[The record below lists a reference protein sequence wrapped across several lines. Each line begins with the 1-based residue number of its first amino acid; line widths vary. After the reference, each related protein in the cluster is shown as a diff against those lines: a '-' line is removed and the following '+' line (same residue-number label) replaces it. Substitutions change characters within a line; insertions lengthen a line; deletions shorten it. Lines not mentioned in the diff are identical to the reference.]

1 MQAPGARIELREP
14 ETHDTMNLIRRLS
27 NQRGTSTLEFL
38 VVLPTLL
45 LIFLSSLEL
54 SRAWLTSNIATNAA
68 REGARVGVVT
78 PPPDPNNPSFD
89 NGPAVTR
96 ITEILAAAN
105 LTAAVPPSVT
115 CSSTACLPDAQVQAT
130 VTINFETVVP
140 LFLPILGTPG
150 SPLVLQ
156 ETVRMRRE

>member
-1 MQAPGARIELREP
+1 MRL
-14 ETHDTMNLIRRLS
+14 THAGS
-27 NQRGTSTLEFL
+27 QRGTSTLEFL

-54 SRAWLTSNIATNAA
+54 SRAWLTANIATNAA
-68 REGARVGVVT
+68 REAARVGVVT
-78 PPPDPNNPSFD
+78 PPPDPTSPSFD
-89 NGPAVTR
+89 NGPALARMSEV
-96 ITEILAAAN
+96 LAAAN
-105 LTAAVPPSVT
+105 LTAASASVT
-115 CSSTACLPDAQVQAT
+115 CSSSACLPDAQVQAS

-140 LFLPILGTPG
+140 LFLPILGTPS

>member
-1 MQAPGARIELREP
+1 M
-14 ETHDTMNLIRRLS
+14 TRRLTD
-27 NQRGTSTLEFL
+27 QRGTSTLEFL

-54 SRAWLTSNIATNAA
+54 SRAWLTANVATNAA

-78 PPPDPNNPSFD
+78 PPPDPTSPSF
-89 NGPAVTR
+89 NNAPALAR
-96 ITEILAAAN
+96 IDEVLSAAN
-105 LTAAVPPSVT
+105 LTAASVSVT
-115 CSSTACLPDAQVQAT
+115 CSVAACPPDSQVQAS
-130 VTINFETVVP
+130 VTINFQTVVP
-140 LFLPILGTPG
+140 LFLPILGTPS

>member
-1 MQAPGARIELREP
+1 MR
-14 ETHDTMNLIRRLS
+14 LIRRLGE
-27 NQRGTSTLEFL
+27 QRGTSTLEFL

-68 REGARVGVVT
+68 REAARVGVVT

-89 NGPAVTR
+89 NGPA
-96 ITEILAAAN
+96 LARMSEVLTAAN
-105 LTAAVPPSVT
+105 LTAASSSVT
-115 CSSTACLPDAQVQAT
+115 CSSAACPPDAQVQAT

-140 LFLPILGTPG
+140 LFLPILGTPS

>member
-1 MQAPGARIELREP
+1 MRA
-14 ETHDTMNLIRRLS
+14 IRRLS
-27 NQRGTSTLEFL
+27 GQRGTSTLEFL

-45 LIFLSSLEL
+45 LIFLAALEL

-68 REGARVGVVT
+68 REAARVGAVT
-78 PPPDPNNPSFD
+78 PPPDPTSPSFD
-89 NGPAVTR
+89 NGPALAR
-96 ITEILAAAN
+96 IGEVLSAAN
-105 LTAAVPPSVT
+105 LTATASSVT
-115 CSSTACLPDAQVQAT
+115 CSSAACPPDAQVEAT
-130 VTINFETVVP
+130 VTINFQTVVP